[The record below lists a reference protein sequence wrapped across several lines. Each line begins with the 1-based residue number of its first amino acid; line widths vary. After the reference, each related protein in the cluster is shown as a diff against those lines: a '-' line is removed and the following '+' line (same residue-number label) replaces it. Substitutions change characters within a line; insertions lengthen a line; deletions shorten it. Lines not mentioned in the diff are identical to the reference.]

1 MPAVF
6 LCVVV
11 FLLYTA
17 QAFADKQSSR
27 IANTDNQVMLFGVVK
42 CGLSALFALI
52 FLLCSFH
59 IGEVNVH
66 TVWISVLAGIGQ
78 GVCTYLLVITLKQ
91 CMMVQVNLFMSVGVL
106 VPTIMSMILYNEPLS
121 LLRWGAIGLFLISA
135 ALLLGI
141 KKWEDFKMNG
151 KACGL
156 LLLLSLFFGLIMFAQ
171 KSYPKMVPSGNVS
184 LFSLLMYCTSTLLLS
199 IGFFATRKKAE
210 NMPKNSK
217 GKKFFLTAVVCA
229 VIVFLLNQSITLLSG
244 QLSAALAFTLTNGA
258 KLLLVV
264 LVSVLYYKEKLTWRS
279 MTGMLLMFI
288 SVFILSV

>member
-1 MPAVF
+1 MPVVF
-6 LCVVV
+6 LCLVV

-27 IANTDNQVMLFGVVK
+27 IANNDNEVMLFGVVK

-52 FLLCSFH
+52 FLLCSFRL
-59 IGEVNVH
+59 GEVNVH

-78 GVCTYLLVITLKQ
+78 GVCSYLLVITLKQ
-91 CMMVQVNLFMSVGVL
+91 CTMVQVNLFMSVGVL
-106 VPTIMSMILYNEPLS
+106 VPTIMSMILYNESLS
-121 LLRWGAIGLFLISA
+121 LIRWGAIGLFLIAA

-141 KKWEDFKMNG
+141 KKWEDFRMNG
-151 KACGL
+151 KSCGL

-171 KSYPKMVPSGNVS
+171 KSYPKMVPGGNVS

-199 IGFFATRKKAE
+199 IGFFVTRKKVD
-210 NMPKNSK
+210 NMPKKSK
-217 GKKFFLTAVVCA
+217 GKKFFLVAVVCA

-279 MTGMLLMFI
+279 MTGMILMFV